1 MKSWS
6 GLLFLLV
13 TRILVLKDVTARRL
27 DARKNIE
34 NAMGQETNVINIA
47 SVKTAQTYDLFLF

>member
-27 DARKNIE
+27 DAPKNIV